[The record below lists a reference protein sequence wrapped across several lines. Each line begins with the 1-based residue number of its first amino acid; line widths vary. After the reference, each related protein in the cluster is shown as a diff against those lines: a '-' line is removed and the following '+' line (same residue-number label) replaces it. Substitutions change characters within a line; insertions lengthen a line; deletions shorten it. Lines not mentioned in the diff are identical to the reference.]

1 MLWLRFHCVSAL
13 KEIPPSFVLSTRR
26 SFTYEEVLGA
36 CEDVQLREQDFG
48 NFQMAE
54 EKLRLMAERKEF
66 GRFFYRFPN
75 GESGADVYD
84 RITIFEDHFIRGINA
99 GGVLM
104 GIIVGHVSWSELNL
118 GSSWVSVSEA
128 WKQYHVQD
136 GMLIVDFS
144 FAIVVLR
151 TDIMIH
157 SFIYSFILS
166 M

>member
-1 MLWLRFHCVSAL
+1 
-13 KEIPPSFVLSTRR
+13 
-26 SFTYEEVLGA
+26 
-36 CEDVQLREQDFG
+36 
-48 NFQMAE
+48 MAE
-54 EKLRLMAERKEF
+54 EKVRLMAERKEF

-99 GGVLM
+99 GGVVM
-104 GIIVGHVSWSELNL
+104 GIIVGHALWSELNL

-144 FAIVVLR
+144 YARVMLG
-151 TDIMIH
+151 TNIMMH
-157 SFIYSFILS
+157 SFIFSFIRS